1 MDQGNRERPFAH
13 GGRDSLDGCAPHVT
27 DREDARHRRFVLPTL
42 PAAGFRTGQDVAPLV
57 AFDLWGEPFGE
68 GPRSAAS
75 LFAMQHG
82 LLSDEVPVSP

>member
-1 MDQGNRERPFAH
+1 MEEPDAH
-13 GGRDSLDGCAPHVT
+13 RALADCGRDSLDGCAPHVT

-42 PAAGFRTGQDVAPLV
+42 PAAGFRTGQDLAPLV